1 MKDEIKFTNE
11 NIDQS
16 GNNYSN
22 NIIINNKGRKIKL
35 NSIIVKRKN
44 NPNFIGNKDFFMKYK
59 SNLKINSIF

>member
-44 NPNFIGNKDFFMKYK
+44 NPNFIGNQAFFRKYK
-59 SNLKINSIF
+59 SKKK